1 MSGIIRNLARFNLHR
16 RLFQNEDPRKVLEQ
30 LKEKFKQKKNEW
42 NTEENREK
50 GNKYMI
56 GAAIYLAACIA
67 VYELKKERE
76 ILITP
81 EEVLDAIRHSQTSQ
95 ILVVK

>member
-1 MSGIIRNLARFNLHR
+1 
-16 RLFQNEDPRKVLEQ
+16 
-30 LKEKFKQKKNEW
+30 
-42 NTEENREK
+42 
-50 GNKYMI
+50 MI
-56 GAAIYLAACIA
+56 GAAIYLAACVA

-81 EEVLDAIRHSQTSQ
+81 EAVLDAIRHSRANQ